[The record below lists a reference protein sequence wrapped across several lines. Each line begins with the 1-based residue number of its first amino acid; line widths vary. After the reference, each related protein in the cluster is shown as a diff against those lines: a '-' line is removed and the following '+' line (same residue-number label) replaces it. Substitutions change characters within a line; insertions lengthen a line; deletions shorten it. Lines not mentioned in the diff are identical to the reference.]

1 VNDRSNPLQRKQSS
15 TSKAGPDQM
24 FRGNHPTRVDEK
36 GRLKIPADFKRVI
49 DERCGTQFFIT
60 SLDGERAQVWP
71 MPEWLKVEEKIAALT
86 TVSKKTILDRLNYYG
101 QEAEMDAQGRVLI
114 PQVLRESAK
123 TVGDVVVLG
132 HDKHLE
138 VVNHD
143 LFRTK
148 LVGPLTDET
157 AAAAATVGF

>member
-1 VNDRSNPLQRKQSS
+1 
-15 TSKAGPDQM
+15 M

-49 DERCGTQFFIT
+49 DERCGSQFFIT

-71 MPEWLKVEEKIAALT
+71 MPEWLKVEEKIAAMT
-86 TVSKKTILDRLNYYG
+86 TVSKKKILDRLNYYG

-123 TVGDVVVLG
+123 TIGDVVVLG

-138 VVNHD
+138 VVNHE
-143 LFRTK
+143 LFRAK
-148 LVGPLTDET
+148 LDTEDMTATDEAE
-157 AAAAATVGF
+157 AAAVGLL

>member
-1 VNDRSNPLQRKQSS
+1 
-15 TSKAGPDQM
+15 M

-49 DERCGTQFFIT
+49 DESCGTQFFIT

-71 MPEWLKVEEKIAALT
+71 MPEWLKVEEKIGAST
-86 TVSKKTILDRLNYYG
+86 SVSKKKILDRVNYYG
-101 QEAEMDAQGRVLI
+101 QEAEMDGQGRVLI

-132 HDKHLE
+132 HDRHLE

-143 LFRTK
+143 LFRAKFDAEPMTAD
-148 LVGPLTDET
+148 DEAE
-157 AAAAATVGF
+157 AAALGF

>member
-1 VNDRSNPLQRKQSS
+1 
-15 TSKAGPDQM
+15 
-24 FRGNHPTRVDEK
+24 
-36 GRLKIPADFKRVI
+36 VI

-71 MPEWLKVEEKIAALT
+71 MPEWQKVEEKIAAMT
-86 TVSKKTILDRLNYYG
+86 TVSKKKILDRLNYYG

-143 LFRTK
+143 LFRAK
-148 LVGPLTDET
+148 LDTEQMTATDEAE
-157 AAAAATVGF
+157 AAAVGLL

>member
-1 VNDRSNPLQRKQSS
+1 
-15 TSKAGPDQM
+15 M

-49 DERCGTQFFIT
+49 DERCGSQFFIT

-71 MPEWLKVEEKIAALT
+71 MPEWLKVEEKIAAMT
-86 TVSKKTILDRLNYYG
+86 TVSKKKILDRLNYYG

-123 TVGDVVVLG
+123 TVGDVVVFGKLNY
-132 HDKHLE
+132 LE
-138 VVNHD
+138 VANHD
-143 LFRTK
+143 QFRAK
-148 LVGPLTDET
+148 LDAEPMTAEDE
-157 AAAAATVGF
+157 AALAALGL

>member
-1 VNDRSNPLQRKQSS
+1 
-15 TSKAGPDQM
+15 M

-36 GRLKIPADFKRVI
+36 GRLKIPADYKREV
-49 DERCGTQFFIT
+49 DERYGSQFFIT

-71 MPEWLKVEEKIAALT
+71 MPEWQKVEEKIAAMT
-86 TVSKKTILDRLNYYG
+86 TVSKKKILDRLNYYG

-143 LFRTK
+143 LFRAK
-148 LVGPLTDET
+148 LDTEQMTATDEAE
-157 AAAAATVGF
+157 AAAVGLL